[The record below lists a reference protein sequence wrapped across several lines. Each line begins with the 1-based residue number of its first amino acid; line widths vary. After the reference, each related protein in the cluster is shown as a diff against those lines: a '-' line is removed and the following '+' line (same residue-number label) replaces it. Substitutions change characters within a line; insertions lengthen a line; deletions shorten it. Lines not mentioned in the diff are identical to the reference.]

1 MATNWSAVLIGFVVM
16 IVVGSF
22 GGVVIPVFG
31 TIGGGIIGGFIA
43 GYMAG
48 GGIWNGTWNGLV
60 AGALGGIV
68 GAFLLS
74 LVGVLVG
81 VLAGPVGSILAGAGV
96 FVLGA
101 FVALLFAI
109 PSGIA
114 GALGGWLRGLPRDRA
129 VEHSQRSAR

>member
-1 MATNWSAVLIGFVVM
+1 MATNWRAVLIGFVVM
-16 IVVGSF
+16 VVVGSF
-22 GGVVIPVFG
+22 GGIVIPVFG

-43 GYMAG
+43 GYIAG
-48 GGIWNGTWNGLV
+48 GGIWNGLV
-60 AGALGGIV
+60 AGGFGGLV

-101 FVALLFAI
+101 VVALLFAI

-114 GALGGWLRGLPRDRA
+114 GALGGWLKGSPRDRA
-129 VEHSQRSAR
+129 VERPRSSAR

>member
-1 MATNWSAVLIGFVVM
+1 MTTNWRAILIGFVVM

-22 GGVVIPVFG
+22 GGIVIPVFG

-43 GYMAG
+43 GYIAG
-48 GGIWNGTWNGLV
+48 DGIGNGTWNGLV
-60 AGALGGIV
+60 AGAFGGIV

-81 VLAGPVGSILAGAGV
+81 VLAGPVGSILAGASV

-101 FVALLFAI
+101 LVALLFAI

-114 GALGGWLRGLPRDRA
+114 GAFGGWLKGSPRDRA
-129 VEHSQRSAR
+129 VEHSRSSPR